1 MCTHAPLYAC
11 STGVSTYPC
20 VQIALRGLLTV
31 VSGVLC
37 TGLSTTMSQST
48 FRCDRFCSCHAH
60 PKVVVRRCLCWVEVG
75 VTGARL
81 TLGPACLGAG
91 AEFYARGSGGGVD
104 THLQT
109 SSSLISSWALRRA
122 DGPEE
127 ENLKTLV
134 GTSFPVL
141 KPLPV

>member
-1 MCTHAPLYAC
+1 MCW
-11 STGVSTYPC
+11 
-20 VQIALRGLLTV
+20 IE
-31 VSGVLC
+31 
-37 TGLSTTMSQST
+37 
-48 FRCDRFCSCHAH
+48 
-60 PKVVVRRCLCWVEVG
+60 VE

-91 AEFYARGSGGGVD
+91 VEFYAQDSGGGVD
-104 THLQT
+104 THMQT

-134 GTSFPVL
+134 GTNFPVL